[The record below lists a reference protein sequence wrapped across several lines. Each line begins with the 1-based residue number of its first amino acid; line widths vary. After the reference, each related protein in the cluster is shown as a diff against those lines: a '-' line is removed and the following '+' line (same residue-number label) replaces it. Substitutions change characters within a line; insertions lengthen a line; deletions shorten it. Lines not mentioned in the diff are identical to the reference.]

1 MVSYSTQNYSSLKKS
16 TLVHI
21 LSVGQTWSNL
31 VKLSQTLSNSLKKT
45 CIIWYGSLQVHKGTQ
60 PSNWA
65 SVRAITKG
73 KEILS
78 VEEWLNP
85 LSRDLL

>member
-31 VKLSQTLSNSLKKT
+31 VKLSQTWSNVLKKLVLFGT
-45 CIIWYGSLQVHKGTQ
+45 GHYMLQIG
-60 PSNWA
+60 
-65 SVRAITKG
+65 R
-73 KEILS
+73 
-78 VEEWLNP
+78 NP
-85 LSRDLL
+85 K